1 MIEVHADTA
10 GVSTSCIYWIFSGAG
25 NKKLLRIKFL
35 VASCLLPHFRLKEI
49 NKRKH
54 NIDFWLSNSNFNRY
68 ICCCKLHKREKQ
80 FDLRS
85 LSLKSAYLNLIFY
98 LSLLVVKSEFGM
110 KLRDYKKQRKNNPKQ
125 EPGKAKTL

>member
-1 MIEVHADTA
+1 M
-10 GVSTSCIYWIFSGAG
+10 FSAAG
-25 NKKLLRIKFL
+25 NKKLLRIKPFL
-35 VASCLLPHFRLKEI
+35 VAGCLLPHFRLKEI
-49 NKRKH
+49 IEIEENT
-54 NIDFWLSNSNFNRY
+54 NVDVCLSNSNFNRY

-110 KLRDYKKQRKNNPKQ
+110 QLRDYKKQRKKITQSKSQEKPKHYD
-125 EPGKAKTL
+125 